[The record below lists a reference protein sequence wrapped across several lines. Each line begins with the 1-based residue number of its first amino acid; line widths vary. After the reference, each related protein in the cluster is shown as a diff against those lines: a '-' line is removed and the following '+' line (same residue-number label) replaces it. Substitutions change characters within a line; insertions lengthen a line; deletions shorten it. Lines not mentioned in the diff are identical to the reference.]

1 MIPEVE
7 QANAG
12 PSTGELGTRFLRVVI
27 ENDVLDLA
35 AQVAFYLLFA
45 VFPFLLF
52 ATTVASY
59 FPLGAAMGQTLSR
72 LSVLIPSNVAELINE
87 HLQSFLTEE
96 DRPRL
101 LTIGLLT
108 AIWSASRGVDSVRA
122 ALNFA
127 YGVRE
132 SRAWWKRQILAIVVT
147 VLGAV
152 LVIASIALL
161 VAGGALGY
169 RISER
174 LGYST
179 IYMWILSA
187 VRWPVTAVVI
197 AGLATTVYRVL
208 PNVKHRLRHRFP
220 GAVVATLVWLLV
232 TWGFGSFVDRWD
244 TYGPTYG
251 SLTGVIVLMFWF
263 YLSVFIF
270 LCGGQLNAFVERVSS
285 EARTRAVTGR
295 MIPHA

>member
-1 MIPEVE
+1 M
-7 QANAG
+7 
-12 PSTGELGTRFLRVVI
+12 
-27 ENDVLDLA
+27 LDLA

-59 FPLGAAMGQTLSR
+59 FPMGVAMGRTLSR
-72 LSVLIPSNVAELINE
+72 LSILIPSNVSELINQ
-87 HLQSFLTEE
+87 HLQSFLTE
-96 DRPRL
+96 DARPRL

-108 AIWSASRGVDSVRA
+108 AIWSASRGADSVRT

-132 SRAWWKRQILAIVVT
+132 TRAWWKRQILAIAVT
-147 VLGAV
+147 VIGAV
-152 LVIASIALL
+152 LMIASIALL
-161 VAGGALGY
+161 VAGGAIGY

-179 IYMWILSA
+179 IYMWVLSA
-187 VRWPVTAVVI
+187 IRWPLTAVVI
-197 AGLATTVYRVL
+197 TGFATTVYRVL
-208 PNVKHRLRHRFP
+208 PNVRHRLRHRFP
-220 GAVVATLVWLLV
+220 GAIAATLLWLLV

-251 SLTGVIVLMFWF
+251 SLAGVIVLLFWF
-263 YLSVFIF
+263 YVSVFIF

-285 EARTRAVTGR
+285 EARPAVTR
-295 MIPHA
+295 EVSPYA

>member
-1 MIPEVE
+1 MEKDSSD
-7 QANAG
+7 
-12 PSTGELGTRFLRVVI
+12 PSARALLMGFLRFVI
-27 ENDVLDLA
+27 DNDVLDLA

-87 HLQSFLTEE
+87 HLHSYLTED

-108 AIWSASRGVDSVRA
+108 AVWSASRGVDSVRA

-127 YGVRE
+127 YSVRE
-132 SRAWWKRQILAIVVT
+132 TRAWWKRQILAIVVT
-147 VLGAV
+147 VLGVA
-152 LVIASIALL
+152 LVMASIALL
-161 VAGGALGY
+161 VAGGKIGY

-174 LGYST
+174 LGYSA
-179 IYMWILSA
+179 IYMWVLSA
-187 VRWPVTAVVI
+187 IRWPVTAVVI
-197 AGLATTVYRVL
+197 TSLATTVYRVL

-220 GAVVATLVWLLV
+220 GAIVATLLWLLV

-244 TYGPTYG
+244 AYGPTYG
-251 SLTGVIVLMFWF
+251 SLASVIVLLFWF
-263 YLSVFIF
+263 YVSVFIF
-270 LCGGQLNAFVERVSS
+270 LCGGQLNAFFERVSS
-285 EARTRAVTGR
+285 EARTRAVAGKHPTG
-295 MIPHA
+295 